1 MKYII
6 AALALSAGIAVA
18 TAQHTPPTPA
28 QMAQHEV
35 ERYTDRLS
43 LTGDQQQQATTIFT
57 AAAASEA
64 SLHEQQRAAHEA
76 LKTAITSGDTAAI
89 TQQATTLGQIETEMT
104 TSHALAA
111 AKFYKILTADQQ
123 TKFAHTL
130 DRPMGRGP
138 GGPGGPGG
146 PEPE

>member
-1 MKYII
+1 MT
-6 AALALSAGIAVA
+6 VA
-18 TAQHTPPTPA
+18 FAQRTPPTPA
-28 QMAQHEV
+28 EMAQHEV

-43 LTGDQQQQATTIFT
+43 LTSDQQQQATTIFT

-89 TQQATTLGQIETEMT
+89 TAQAATLGQIETEMT

-111 AKFYKILTADQQ
+111 AKFYKLLTADQQ
-123 TKFAHTL
+123 TKFARSL